1 MAPVYGMAAS
11 LPFKGVVRDFL
22 KRYLD
27 MYYKV

>member
-1 MAPVYGMAAS
+1 VYGMAAS